1 MESYDQSMS
10 NFSFFQSEASE
21 RAEML
26 FSQLDGDL
34 DGEITEEEFLRGCQT
49 DDELLGLLKTM

>member
-1 MESYDQSMS
+1 MER
-10 NFSFFQSEASE
+10 FLFFQSEASE

-34 DGEITEEEFLRGCQT
+34 DGEITEEEFLRGCQA